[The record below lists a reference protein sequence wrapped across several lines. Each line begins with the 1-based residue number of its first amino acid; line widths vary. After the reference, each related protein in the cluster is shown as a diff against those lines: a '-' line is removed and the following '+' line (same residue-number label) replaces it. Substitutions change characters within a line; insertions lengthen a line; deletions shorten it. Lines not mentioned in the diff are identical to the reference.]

1 METMSQFGLGC
12 ATFASDWRGVPDD
25 EARRILVTAYR
36 EGIWFLDTAH
46 MYGNGRS
53 ETLIGEVLGSYRDKL
68 TVCTKIGVRLSD
80 PADSNTMAPDSRTDS
95 LLRQAEES
103 LSRLGTDY
111 VDYLLLHQPDPRR
124 SAQEQ
129 MESLAVVRDRGL
141 ARHVGFSNYPL
152 DACEAALSTGIPEA
166 VEYSL
171 NLIDNRNVPQ
181 LRAAAGSCLRITFG
195 TFAHGLLAED
205 LSADTE
211 FGAGD
216 WRSRSRASGDARTSG
231 NVYFAGPA
239 YSANLMIAQE
249 LRQIGRQHGL
259 TLGDVAIAALREFGL
274 SEVTVLGCRSVAE
287 LQSNLRGGSG
297 DLPAEASRAVR
308 AVLSSCAT
316 SPAAN
321 GPVTA

>member
-1 METMSQFGLGC
+1 METISQFGLGC
-12 ATFASDWRGVPDD
+12 ATFVSSWRGVAED
-25 EARRILVTAYR
+25 EARQILLTAYR
-36 EGIWFLDTAH
+36 EGIRFLDTAH
-46 MYGNGRS
+46 MYANGRS
-53 ETLIGEVLGSYRDKL
+53 ETMIGEVLGAYRDQL
-68 TVCTKIGVRLSD
+68 TICTKIGVRLSD
-80 PADSNTMAPDSRTDS
+80 PADANTMEPDSRTDS

-124 SAQEQ
+124 PAQEQ
-129 MESLAVVRDRGL
+129 MESLAVVRERGL
-141 ARHVGFSNYPL
+141 AHHVGFSNYPL

-181 LRAAAGSCLRITFG
+181 LRAAAGNCLRITFG

-211 FGAGD
+211 FGASD

-231 NVYFAGPA
+231 NVYFAGQA
-239 YSANLMIAQE
+239 YSANLLTAHE
-249 LRQIGRQHGL
+249 LREIGRRYGL
-259 TLGDVAIAALREFGL
+259 SLGDVAIAALREFGL
-274 SEVTVLGCRSVAE
+274 SDVTLLGCRSVTE
-287 LQSNLRGGSG
+287 LQSNLRGSSG
-297 DLPAEASRAVR
+297 DLPPEASRAIR

-316 SPAAN
+316 SPAA
-321 GPVTA
+321 A